1 MKKKL
6 VSVLLCAA
14 MMSTLLAGCGNGGE
28 AAPAGDAAADTT
40 ADTAGG
46 EFRDDGSLWRRF
58 RISAEFQ
65 T

>member
-14 MMSTLLAGCGNGGE
+14 MMSTLLAGCGSGGE
-28 AAPAGDAAADTT
+28 TAPAGDAAADTA

-46 EFRDDGSLWRRF
+46 GIPGRRQPLATVPY
-58 RISAEFQ
+58 IC
-65 T
+65 

>member
-46 EFRDDGSLWRRF
+46 GIPGRRQPLATVPY
-58 RISAEFQ
+58 IC
-65 T
+65 